1 MTTVHDQKG
10 ALIDYWTSK
19 TQPMKHTQAKKC
31 KLSHHLLKLKQFSQA
46 MTK

>member
-19 TQPMKHTQAKKC
+19 TQLMKHTQAKNC
-31 KLSHHLLKLKQFSQA
+31 KLSHRLLKLKELSQT